1 MKNLVE
7 GIMLLVGMS
16 ICFYFSVP
24 TIDYI
29 MKFGLSEALS
39 IIIYFL
45 ACIGV
50 GLIFYYL
57 VFDGFKDKV
66 TK

>member
-1 MKNLVE
+1 MKSLVE

-16 ICFYFSVP
+16 ICFYFGSP

-39 IIIYFL
+39 VIIYILTCL
-45 ACIGV
+45 AV

-57 VFDGFKDKV
+57 VFDGFKR
-66 TK
+66 TR